1 MGIKFGIG
9 LYNNYKLIHI
19 VGAEMCVKLIGIETI
34 PLINEGDNLA
44 EMIVDAARSENIKV
58 CDGDIL
64 VIAETIIAKSEGSI
78 VNLKSLPTSELAVEI
93 SKKTG
98 KDPNLVQYIIDES
111 NEIIKVGPNFII
123 SETKHGF
130 VCANAGIDES
140 NIDEGLA
147 TPIPVNPDKSADTI
161 RIEIENITKKQ
172 VAIIISDTQG
182 RSFREGAVGVAIGIS
197 GIEPLWSRQGDTD
210 LYGRKLQTT
219 SIAVADELASAAS
232 ILMGQADE
240 GIPVVILRGIN
251 YFKKLRNTHT
261 TIKPLIR
268 PKKYDVFR

>member
-1 MGIKFGIG
+1 
-9 LYNNYKLIHI
+9 
-19 VGAEMCVKLIGIETI
+19 MCVKLIGIETI
-34 PLINEGDNLA
+34 PLISEGDNLA
-44 EMIVDAARSENIKV
+44 EMIVNAAHSENIKIYN
-58 CDGDIL
+58 GDIL
-64 VIAETIIAKSEGSI
+64 VIAETAIAKSEGAI
-78 VNLKSLPTSELAVEI
+78 VNLKSLQISKLAVEL

-111 NEIIKVGPNFII
+111 KEIIKVGPNFII

-130 VCANAGIDES
+130 VCANTGIDES
-140 NIDEGLA
+140 NIEEGLA

-161 RIEIENITKKQ
+161 RIEIENITEKQ
-172 VAIIISDTQG
+172 VAVIISDTQG

-197 GIEPLWSRQGDTD
+197 GIEPLWNRQGDID